1 MIVFC
6 LAAISPNSVS
16 KQTVWDFLECN
27 EAVLQEYV
35 RDKISKETVMKWLDD
50 KSGESSVQ
58 SEVPLV
64 AREMKLYAIKI
75 FFNSNF

>member
-6 LAAISPNSVS
+6 VLPGRNITLLIGDRNDLS

-35 RDKISKETVMKWLDD
+35 QKNISEETVMKWLDD
-50 KSGESSVQ
+50 KSSVQ
-58 SEVPLV
+58 SEVPL
-64 AREMKLYAIKI
+64 ARLRNEITL
-75 FFNSNF
+75 